1 MSKINISEELKNK
14 IIDLYVNQNYT
25 RVQIRKE
32 LNLDFGDS
40 VVLRVLKE
48 NNIKIRTNNGAQKGG
63 RKKLFVDK
71 KHRNKLLKNI
81 KQVGVQNEL
90 LEN

>member
-71 KHRNKLLKNI
+71 KT
-81 KQVGVQNEL
+81 
-90 LEN
+90 